1 MVKSGWGATDST
13 SLQSADVDVIVV
25 GGGGVAGLYLLY
37 RLKGLGLSA
46 TAFEAGTGIAIRV
59 VAATWTVLSILILL
73 PAISNRNGIGRNGTG
88 RSRKF

>member
-46 TAFEAGTGIAIRV
+46 TAFEAGQDVGG
-59 VAATWTVLSILILL
+59 TWYWNRY
-73 PAISNRNGIGRNGTG
+73 PISNRNGIGRNGTG
-88 RSRKF
+88 PNRKF